1 MYLDRKK
8 TLQFAIL
15 DLFGDISAEIW
26 IEQKLHN
33 TLRPCYKIKNF
44 VKKHFLKKNLQSWH
58 LVVTSLSTNY
68 FPQQ

>member
-33 TLRPCYKIKNF
+33 TSRPCYKIKNF
-44 VKKHFLKKNLQSWH
+44 VEKHFLKQIYKVDIW
-58 LVVTSLSTNY
+58 
-68 FPQQ
+68 